1 MIAEYLD
8 RGSLVARM
16 EYYKE
21 HTAEESGEHY
31 AYSVALREIRNA
43 PAADVAPVVRC
54 KDCVHARKKNDYE
67 SAYLCYGILICTNCE
82 VGEDGWLPVWPQ
94 HFCSYGRQ
102 KGDASDEV

>member
-43 PAADVAPVVRC
+43 PAADVAPMVRC
-54 KDCVHARKKNDYE
+54 KD
-67 SAYLCYGILICTNCE
+67 
-82 VGEDGWLPVWPQ
+82 
-94 HFCSYGRQ
+94 
-102 KGDASDEV
+102 